1 MVRLVRKQSRAFL
14 MLLILLTS
22 TVVIPAPSVADE
34 TDSDAWNPLT
44 QPWAQYG
51 RDPGHTRALPAHG
64 DTGLTTVETPAVN
77 WVAFDSG
84 LGADG
89 YGVAI
94 GNFSQSI
101 SSPLGAKER
110 CGEGHL
116 FAVLTYTD
124 GVERRLAIIEGDTAK
139 ITWEVTLGD
148 VDIIRSTPVIVDV
161 DGDLSLK

>member
-1 MVRLVRKQSRAFL
+1 

-22 TVVIPAPSVADE
+22 TVVIPNPTVADE
-34 TDSDAWNPLT
+34 DDSNAWDPLT

-51 RDPGHTRALPAHG
+51 RDPGHTRLLPDHG
-64 DTGLTTVETPAVN
+64 ETGLMTIETPAVN

-84 LGADG
+84 EGADG
-89 YGVAI
+89 YGVSI
-94 GNFSQSI
+94 GDFSESI

-110 CGEGHL
+110 CGDGHL

-124 GVERRLAIIEGDTAK
+124 GIERRLAIVEGDTAK
-139 ITWEVTLGD
+139 ITWEVTIGD

-161 DGDLSLK
+161 NGDSNLK

>member
-1 MVRLVRKQSRAFL
+1 

-22 TVVIPAPSVADE
+22 IVVIPVPTIADE
-34 TDSDAWNPLT
+34 SDSDAWNPLT

-64 DTGLTTVETPAVN
+64 DNGLQTIETPAVN

-94 GNFSQSI
+94 GDFSESI

-124 GVERRLAIIEGDTAK
+124 GTERRLAIIEGRHSQDN
-139 ITWEVTLGD
+139 LG
-148 VDIIRSTPVIVDV
+148 SE
-161 DGDLSLK
+161 SW